1 MAGGGYW
8 WRNANATANLSTT
21 KITPSVFQI
30 DPTQAMHALTYSWLA
45 GTESY
50 LSPTKDLKG
59 FASLSQGQKTAVKSA
74 LDYLSTLVNVT
85 FTEANSPASANIN
98 FGTNDQGTTSAGY
111 ATYPNGNVGNP
122 SKLML
127 ANNDTSGTLNSA
139 ANLGTKGGYGWET
152 LIHEM
157 GHVMGLKHPGNYNA
171 GGGGT
176 SGPYLPGS
184 FDNRRM
190 SIMSYKNPA
199 ASNQITVTGTQS
211 TGRYSY
217 VMSAVN
223 PTTYG
228 VFDIAAMQY
237 LYGANTS
244 TTTSDLNVTD
254 EFFLNSDGS
263 QRQADYRTLWAP
275 NGVKLDASSTTRSN
289 IFDLREGAYSSIA
302 IKTPADLKA
311 SIKDSLKSQS
321 FDETTAA
328 NISNTIFK
336 KVGSKL
342 YNGKNNLGLA
352 YGSQYKE
359 IIGGS
364 GNDSFYAGSYSTN
377 VDGAGGTNDT
387 LYLAG
392 KANNWI
398 IDQAAGTATNKL
410 NNAVITYTN
419 IEKIAYYSA
428 TSSVIHA

>member
-1 MAGGGYW
+1 
-8 WRNANATANLSTT
+8 
-21 KITPSVFQI
+21 
-30 DPTQAMHALTYSWLA
+30 
-45 GTESY
+45 
-50 LSPTKDLKG
+50 
-59 FASLSQGQKTAVKSA
+59 
-74 LDYLSTLVNVT
+74 
-85 FTEANSPASANIN
+85 
-98 FGTNDQGTTSAGY
+98 
-111 ATYPNGNVGNP
+111 
-122 SKLML
+122 
-127 ANNDTSGTLNSA
+127 
-139 ANLGTKGGYGWET
+139 
-152 LIHEM
+152 
-157 GHVMGLKHPGNYNA
+157 
-171 GGGGT
+171 
-176 SGPYLPGS
+176 
-184 FDNRRM
+184 
-190 SIMSYKNPA
+190 
-199 ASNQITVTGTQS
+199 
-211 TGRYSY
+211 
-217 VMSAVN
+217 MSAVN